1 MNLLPCPMC
10 GAGETRVDEKH
21 LSPRMSGP
29 GALVSVV
36 IHHWCN
42 DPSTKIY
49 GSIFEHREVRGRDH
63 ASAEASYNR
72 RPPKIGDLT

>member
-10 GAGETRVDEKH
+10 GAGETRVDEAH
-21 LSPRMSGP
+21 LPPRMSGP
-29 GALVSVV
+29 GALVSVT

-42 DPSTKIY
+42 ISPAKIH
-49 GSIFEHREVRGRDH
+49 GVIIDHREVRGRDH

-72 RPPKIGDLT
+72 RPPKVGD